1 MRIEITAKMPTQAT
15 SACPAIYL
23 SNATEQYARY
33 AETGV
38 ISMFEMI
45 PSSSLSQSMV
55 QFVPTTLLPDNSY
68 QTRLQWGRHDAYNLS
83 FDFANDN
90 NISLSQFNVYSVEYS
105 NLLRDGAYVR
115 FDRRADND
123 VDEVIYGPTIFGDQ
137 WQSLDVRVCVGQYH
151 ADGNRCSFLAPFD
164 AAMNIYLQ
172 LATGDQCWQG
182 GDIVDGDNVEME
194 ISKIVVSAMY
204 FDECP
209 DRFES
214 SSTPHPYTVDLT
226 QSEAS

>member
-1 MRIEITAKMPTQAT
+1 MSI
-15 SACPAIYL
+15 L
-23 SNATEQYARY
+23 
-33 AETGV
+33 
-38 ISMFEMI
+38 F
-45 PSSSLSQSMV
+45 
-55 QFVPTTLLPDNSY
+55 
-68 QTRLQWGRHDAYNLS
+68 
-83 FDFANDN
+83 
-90 NISLSQFNVYSVEYS
+90 EYS

-123 VDEVIYGPTIFGDQ
+123 DDEVIYGPTIFGDQ
-137 WQSLDVRVCVGQYH
+137 WQSLDVRMCWTVSC
-151 ADGNRCSFLAPFD
+151 RWKSMFILAPFD

-209 DRFES
+209 E
-214 SSTPHPYTVDLT
+214 
-226 QSEAS
+226 